1 MQPRPPTQTRT
12 APIAGFYEL
21 GMEKPTVADLC
32 ERARRLRVE
41 PMRDP
46 DSMMQGAGW
55 TWLEGRGVNLTWS
68 QARTG

>member
-1 MQPRPPTQTRT
+1 
-12 APIAGFYEL
+12 
-21 GMEKPTVADLC
+21 MEKPTVADLC